1 LESFDILKLQT
12 QLLKAREQQQQGQQP
27 QHQQQQQQQ
36 MQMQQLLLQR
46 QQQQQQQQQQQPPQ
60 QQQQQQ
66 QQQQHQQQQQQQQQ
80 QRRDGAHLLNGAA
93 NGLVGNDPLMRQN
106 TATANAMATKM
117 YEEKLK
123 LPMER
128 DSLTDAAM
136 KVGDWSFPHFTFS
149 QV

>member
-1 LESFDILKLQT
+1 MESFDILKLQT

-27 QHQQQQQQQ
+27 QH
-36 MQMQQLLLQR
+36 
-46 QQQQQQQQQQQPPQ
+46 
-60 QQQQQQ
+60 
-66 QQQQHQQQQQQQQQ
+66 QQQQQQQQ